1 LDFEVPQLGFSLHLS
16 DLSSIEVSST
26 SEVTDLQA
34 VSIFSVAGSS
44 QDEES
49 NSKVFDDINYIENEM
64 EESKNVSFSVVD
76 IQKDVETTNET
87 EEGYT
92 NVMMIFIF

>member
-1 LDFEVPQLGFSLHLS
+1 MPQLGFSLHLS